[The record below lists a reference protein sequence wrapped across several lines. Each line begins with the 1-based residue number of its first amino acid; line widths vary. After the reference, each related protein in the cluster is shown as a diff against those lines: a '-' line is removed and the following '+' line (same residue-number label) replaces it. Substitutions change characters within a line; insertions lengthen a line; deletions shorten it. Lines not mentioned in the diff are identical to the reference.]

1 MTVSEWEKHTLLADS
16 AMRNSDHQRS
26 ILHYQKA
33 LAMSEQLTD
42 SREITLED
50 KLIISVISCHNLAA
64 FWRHVGNSDYEL
76 KYLELASERI
86 LTLVPQCQRKECHAF
101 IDSLGCCKKAFI
113 EFLKRHPDPR
123 IAHRVKDL
131 DSMSN
136 CNLIATFKLH

>member
-16 AMRNSDHQRS
+16 AMKDSDHLRS

-33 LAMSEQLTD
+33 LALSERLTE
-42 SREITLED
+42 SEAIKLED
-50 KLIISVISCHNLAA
+50 KLIISVISCHNLASYWKNA
-64 FWRHVGNSDYEL
+64 GNSEYEL

-86 LTLVPQCQRKECHAF
+86 LTLVPQCQRKECNAF

-123 IAHRVKDL
+123 LARRVKDI
-131 DSMSN
+131 DSVSN